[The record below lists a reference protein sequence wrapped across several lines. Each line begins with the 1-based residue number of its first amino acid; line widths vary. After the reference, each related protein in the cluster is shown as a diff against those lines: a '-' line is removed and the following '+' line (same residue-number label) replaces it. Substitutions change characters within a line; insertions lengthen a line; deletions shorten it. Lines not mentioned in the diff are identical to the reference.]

1 MDFYFQKL
9 LPLIPLLLFSGPVIA
24 GPDSPEPEYE
34 MTTYYVGFLHRGPT
48 WTPEETPE
56 VERIQ
61 AKHLAHIQKMVDSGD
76 LLLAGPFLDG
86 GELRGMLV
94 FQVGSREEAEAL
106 ANSDP
111 AVKAGRLIVNIH
123 PWYSAKG
130 IRIDPPTN

>member
-1 MDFYFQKL
+1 MGFRYQT
-9 LPLIPLLLFSGPVIA
+9 PIRLILLLLFSGQVIA

-34 MTTYYVGFLHRGPT
+34 MTTYYVGFLHRGPD
-48 WTPEETPE
+48 WTPEKTAE

-61 AKHLAHIQKMVDSGD
+61 AAHLAHIQKMVDSGD

-86 GELRGMLV
+86 GELRGMFV

-106 ANSDP
+106 ASADP
-111 AVKAGRLIVNIH
+111 AVKAGRLTVKIH

-130 IRIDPPTN
+130 IRIDPPEN